1 MKRIAS
7 LMLAATALAS
17 GSAAFAA
24 QTGPAATPDPA
35 APAAMGA
42 PAQPSGTRLA
52 ALVPPGMSTQE
63 ACNGFKDIREC
74 SAALHAAQNLNIPF
88 ADLKGKVAAGE
99 SLSAAI
105 HSLKPEADARTEVRK
120 AEKQASEDLSAPQG

>member
-42 PAQPSGTRLA
+42 PAQASGTRLA
-52 ALVPPGMSTQE
+52 ALVPAGMSTEE
-63 ACNGFKDIREC
+63 ACNGLKDIKEC

-88 ADLKGKVAAGE
+88 MDLKSKLTAGE

-105 HSLKPEADARTEVRK
+105 RALKPGADARVEVRK
-120 AEKQASEDLSAPQG
+120 AEKQAAEDLSGPRG